1 VTSLDSAIRND
12 PSTRDQSCICRRPI
26 SDVPSFAD
34 LYATHFS
41 FVWSMAGRLGVDA
54 AELDDIVQD
63 IFVTV
68 YERLY
73 TLKRPEAL
81 RSWIYGIV
89 RRVVCTYRRTKRMA
103 LQTPETVSL
112 EPEMVILELTTPQ
125 QLAEQSEQV
134 KLLWSMLEKLDPPKR
149 EIFVLTELE
158 EMTAPEIAAA
168 IDAPLNTVYSRLRAA
183 RHELEELL
191 QRHHARTLKPV
202 RTCPKRVPVCP
213 N

>member
-1 VTSLDSAIRND
+1 M
-12 PSTRDQSCICRRPI
+12 
-26 SDVPSFAD
+26 PSFAE
-34 LYATHFS
+34 LYAAHFS

-68 YERLY
+68 HERLY

-89 RRVVCTYRRTKRMA
+89 RRVVCTYRRAKRMA
-103 LQTPETVSL
+103 LQMPETVSL
-112 EPEMVILELTTPQ
+112 EPEMVVLELTTPQ

-134 KLLWSMLEKLDPPKR
+134 RLLWSMLEKLDPPKR

-183 RHELEELL
+183 RHALEELL
-191 QRHHARTLKPV
+191 QRHHARTQSQFEYV
-202 RTCPKRVPVCP
+202 RSESEYARIES
-213 N
+213 